1 MLGNGRHIERAGMH
15 TAESFQL
22 NQRAEK
28 LAGTPRHM
36 LRQPGEHIA
45 ADGKLAPLGPVLKK
59 RQPAGSTKRLQSNDQ
74 TARQPAHKARWQVR
88 EPCGPDVRR
97 EDHLPPA
104 GQEIVNRLH
113 ERLNDRA
120 IDNRDRSIR
129 LLSHHIFRI
138 GEAFLET
145 AIDGVEYWV
154 QLANVPPEDG
164 SYTTGE
170 EIAAYGN
177 SMIERIENWWSQLD
191 DKSCQQKV
199 KTFYGTPPMHQ
210 LLERSTWHSAQHT
223 RQMIAVLERFGIEPD
238 VRLTAEDLA
247 GLPLPEGIWE

>member
-1 MLGNGRHIERAGMH
+1 MNDATGKEQLLQLGVR
-15 TAESFQL
+15 TV
-22 NQRAEK
+22 
-28 LAGTPRHM
+28 
-36 LRQPGEHIA
+36 
-45 ADGKLAPLGPVLKK
+45 PVLA
-59 RQPAGSTKRLQSNDQ
+59 RSGQYIFCQNLEDVAEFVGLQG
-74 TARQPAHKARWQVR
+74 TGLTP
-88 EPCGPDVRR
+88 
-97 EDHLPPA
+97 LPP
-104 GQEIVNRLH
+104 GVLFPKWTIVLRAAQRYIRQIPNA
-113 ERLNDRA
+113 RLNDRA

-154 QLANVPPEDG
+154 QLANVPPQDG
-164 SYTTGE
+164 IYTTGD
-170 EIAAYGN
+170 EIASYGN
-177 SMIERIENWWSQLD
+177 SVIERIENWWTRLD

-210 LLERSTWHSAQHT
+210 LFERSTWHSAQHT